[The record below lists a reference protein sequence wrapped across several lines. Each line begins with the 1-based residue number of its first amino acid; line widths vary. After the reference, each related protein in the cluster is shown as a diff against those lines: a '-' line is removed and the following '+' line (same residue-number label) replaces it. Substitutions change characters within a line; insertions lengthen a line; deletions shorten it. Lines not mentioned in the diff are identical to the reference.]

1 MEVNL
6 IGATGLVGSALLQ
19 QLLDDNRFGRVRI
32 FVRRPPAMRHS
43 RLEVCV
49 INFEQPDEWRH
60 LVRGHA
66 LYSALGTTL
75 RQAGGKDAQYR
86 VDYHYQYTFAE
97 AAAANGVPVYV
108 LVSSVGASAGSPN
121 FYSRMKGELDEAV
134 ARLNIPRV
142 VILRPGVLAGE
153 RAQKRFGE
161 GLSIWLLGWL
171 SRLPGLR
178 AWRPIPGATVARAML
193 RSSLDTQPGRFIYT
207 LGEVFDQAD
216 H

>member
-19 QLLDDNRFGRVRI
+19 QLLADDRFARIRV
-32 FVRRPPAMRHS
+32 FVRRPLHLQHP

-49 INFEQPDEWRH
+49 INFNEPEAWRH
-60 LVRGHA
+60 LVQGHA

-75 RQAGGKDAQYR
+75 RQAGSKEAQYQ
-86 VDYHYQYTFAE
+86 VDYHYPYAFAA

-108 LVSSVGASAGSPN
+108 LVSSVGAAAGSPN
-121 FYSRMKGELDEAV
+121 FYARMKGELDEAV
-134 ARLNIPRV
+134 ARLSIPRV

-153 RAQKRFGE
+153 RAQKRLAE
-161 GLSIWLLGWL
+161 SLSIWLLSWV

-193 RSSLDTQPGRFIYT
+193 RSSLNTQPGRFIYT